1 VLNKGH
7 FTNFAQNQLPW
18 NVPKGIKRRCPN
30 QENSRKYLSFAEKVM
45 KIGPID
51 PEIALLMLKK
61 KKLMQAKYIAF
72 LASLLSGLND
82 F

>member
-18 NVPKGIKRRCPN
+18 QRPKGIKKYPN
-30 QENSRKYLSFAEKVM
+30 PENSRKYLSFVEKIM
-45 KIGPID
+45 KIGLVD
-51 PEIALLMLKK
+51 PEIALLIL
-61 KKLMQAKYIAF
+61 KKLMQAIYIAL